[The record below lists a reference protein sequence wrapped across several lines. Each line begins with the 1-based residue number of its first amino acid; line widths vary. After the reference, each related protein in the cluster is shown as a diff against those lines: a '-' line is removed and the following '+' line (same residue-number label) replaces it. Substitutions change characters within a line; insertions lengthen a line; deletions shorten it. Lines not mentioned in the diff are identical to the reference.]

1 MDYQFSFIEREQDL
15 GGLPS
20 AKIKRVDKVGIHSW
34 INFYAAYS
42 ENFVFHVL
50 DGLGVKPGDVVYD
63 PFVGSGTTGV
73 AAKKIG
79 AAFVGGDLDA
89 FACLLARAKLAV
101 SAKIEKVERYL
112 KVESFSILRSF
123 DAEAPSVFD
132 EDCLLYASTVFSR
145 IHKNVRGGRKG
156 ILRTLCSDTQGR
168 FDSEIVAL
176 VAVCIAASF
185 SAKLVKGSNPTWY
198 RRGIQGEYEDLSRL
212 QESAPEFARKMIADL
227 AESGLRE
234 RGGYKIYKFDARNVS
249 EQDVLDGSVDF
260 IITSPPY
267 LTRIDYVVNH
277 LPNLLMLSG
286 MLDVDIGATRR
297 SMIGT
302 PKIVSKATVDPMWGE
317 ECRNVLRAIES
328 HNSYASKRYY
338 YWTYVQYFES
348 LFSVVEGFYRKMAA
362 GGKGVLVVQ
371 SSFYKDVYIPLSN
384 ISVEM
389 MRAVGFSASILRTE
403 DVKINMKNLQAS
415 REGYE
420 RARRSSEDVVFFEK
434 INNGML

>member
-1 MDYQFSFIEREQDL
+1 MDYQFSFIEQEKDL
-15 GGLPS
+15 DGLPS
-20 AKIKRVDKVGIHSW
+20 AKIKRADKVGLHSW

-42 ENFVFHVL
+42 ENFVLHVL

-73 AAKKIG
+73 AAKKLG
-79 AAFVGGDLDA
+79 ADFVGGDLDA

-101 SAKIEKVERYL
+101 SAEMEKVERYL
-112 KVESFSILRSF
+112 KVESFSVLRSF
-123 DAEAPSVFD
+123 DAEARSVFD
-132 EDCLLYASTVFSR
+132 DDCLLYASTVFSR
-145 IHKNVRGGRKG
+145 IHKKVRGGRKG
-156 ILRTLCSDTQGR
+156 ILRTLCSDAHGR
-168 FDSEIVAL
+168 FDSEVVAL

-185 SAKLVKGSNPTWY
+185 SARLVKGSNPTWY
-198 RRGIQGEYEDLSRL
+198 RRGAQGEYENISRL

-227 AESGLRE
+227 AESGLRA
-234 RGGYKIYKFDARNVS
+234 RGGYQIYKFDARNIS

-260 IITSPPY
+260 IVTSPPY

-286 MLDVDIGATRR
+286 MLEVDINATRK

-302 PKIVSKATVDPMWGE
+302 PKIVSKAAVNSIWGE
-317 ECRNVLRAIES
+317 ECENVLRAIES

-348 LFSVVEGFYRKMAA
+348 LFSVFEGFYRKMAV

-371 SSFYKDVYIPLSN
+371 SSFYKDVYIPLSK

-389 MRAVGFSASILRTE
+389 MRAVGFSASILKAE
-403 DVKINMKNLQAS
+403 DVKINMKNLQVS
-415 REGYE
+415 RKGYE
-420 RARRSSEDVVFFEK
+420 RARRSSEDVIFFEK
-434 INNGML
+434 Y